1 MFYMKIYRWVDS
13 NRGPL
18 VSQATALPTE
28 PQPLPQNIWLFDDT
42 DRLYV
47 YLYISRYETSQ
58 NLYDDD
64 VNTWRLQQER
74 LLFQSTFPRVD
85 ERLTVT

>member
-28 PQPLPQNIWLFDDT
+28 PQPLPQNIILFDDA
-42 DRLYV
+42 DRLNV

-58 NLYDDD
+58 KLYD